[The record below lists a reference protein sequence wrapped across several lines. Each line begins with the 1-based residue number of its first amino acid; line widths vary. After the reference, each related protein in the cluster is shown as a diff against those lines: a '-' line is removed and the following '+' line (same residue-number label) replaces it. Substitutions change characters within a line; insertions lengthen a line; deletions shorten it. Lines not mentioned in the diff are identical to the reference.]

1 MVKEIAL
8 QDIPVNDIKFDETNP
23 NVLTP
28 EQMVALKATIKKFGF
43 LAPVILNKKLEVI
56 DGEHRVTVYK
66 ELKKETIP
74 AYVINVDTINKK
86 ILRQLMNKLR
96 GEHDPLKDK
105 EEFKM
110 INDAGR
116 LNDFTNLLAVNIS
129 DFDKVINPPSN
140 KYDEDRESE
149 ATHKTAENYLT
160 GTIKQMILYFS
171 NDDYE
176 KFIPKFDKYMEQLN
190 IDNHTDMFM
199 EFYKEYERNHP

>member
-1 MVKEIAL
+1 MVV
-8 QDIPVNDIKFDETNP
+8 DVPVQNITVDDIKFDDTNP
-23 NVLTP
+23 NILTP
-28 EQMVALKATIKKFGF
+28 EQMIALKSTMEKYGF
-43 LAPVILNKKLEVI
+43 LAPVILNKNLEVI

-74 AYVINVDTINKK
+74 AYVLDIDTIDKK

-96 GEHDPLKDK
+96 GEHDPFKDK

-110 INDAGR
+110 IHEAGR
-116 LNDFTNLLAVNIS
+116 LNDFTNLLAVNIT
-129 DFDKVINPPSN
+129 DFDKVINPPIN
-140 KYDEDRESE
+140 NYDEDRESE

-171 NDDYE
+171 NEDYE
-176 KFIPKFDKYMEQLN
+176 KFIPKFNKYMEQLN

>member
-116 LNDFTNLLAVNIS
+116 LNDFTNLLAVNIA
-129 DFDKVINPPSN
+129 DFDKVINPPNEIDSN
-140 KYDEDRESE
+140 RNSE
-149 ATHKTAENYLT
+149 KIELSQENYLN
-160 GTIKQMILYFS
+160 GTIKQMILFFS
-171 NDDYE
+171 NEDYE
-176 KFIPKFDKYMEQLN
+176 KVMPKFDRYMQELN
-190 IDNHTDMFM
+190 VDNHTDLVMQF
-199 EFYKEYERNHP
+199 FKEYEANHP

>member
-1 MVKEIAL
+1 MAKEIPL
-8 QDIPVNDIKFDETNP
+8 QNITVNDIKFDETNP

-28 EQMVALKATIKKFGF
+28 EQMVALKDTIKKFGF

-66 ELKKETIP
+66 DLKRQTIP
-74 AYVINVDTINKK
+74 AYVIDVDTIDKK

-116 LNDFTNLLAVNIS
+116 LNDFTDLLAVNIA
-129 DFDKVINPPSN
+129 DFDKVINPPNEIDSN
-140 KYDEDRESE
+140 RNSE
-149 ATHKTAENYLT
+149 KIELSQENYLS
-160 GTIKQMILYFS
+160 GTIKQMILFFS
-171 NDDYE
+171 NEDYE
-176 KFIPKFDKYMEQLN
+176 KVMTKFDRYMQELN
-190 IDNHTDMFM
+190 VDNHTDLVMQF
-199 EFYKEYERNHP
+199 FKEYEANHP

>member
-1 MVKEIAL
+1 MVKEIPL
-8 QDIPVNDIKFDETNP
+8 QNIIVNDIKFDETNP

-28 EQMVALKATIKKFGF
+28 EQMVALKDTIKKFGF

-66 ELKKETIP
+66 DLKKETIP
-74 AYVINVDTINKK
+74 AYVIDVDTIDKK

-96 GEHDPLKDK
+96 GEHDPLKDM

-116 LNDFTNLLAVNIS
+116 LNDFTNLLAVNIA
-129 DFDKVINPPSN
+129 DFDKVLNPPTVQ
-140 KYDEDRESE
+140 YDDNRESE

-176 KFIPKFDKYMEQLN
+176 TNMPKFERYMKETN
-190 IDNHTDMFM
+190 IDNHTDLFM
-199 EFYKEYERNHP
+199 EFFKEYEANHP

>member
-1 MVKEIAL
+1 MAKEIPL
-8 QDIPVNDIKFDETNP
+8 QNITVNDIKFDETNP

-28 EQMVALKATIKKFGF
+28 EQMVALKDTIKKFGF

-66 ELKKETIP
+66 DLKRQTIP
-74 AYVINVDTINKK
+74 AYVIDVDTIDKK

-116 LNDFTNLLAVNIS
+116 LNDFTDLLAVNIA
-129 DFDKVINPPSN
+129 DFDKVINPPNEIDSN
-140 KYDEDRESE
+140 RNSE
-149 ATHKTAENYLT
+149 KIELSQENYLS
-160 GTIKQMILYFS
+160 GTIKQMILFFS
-171 NDDYE
+171 NEDYE
-176 KFIPKFDKYMEQLN
+176 KVMPKFDRYMQELN
-190 IDNHTDMFM
+190 VDNHTDLVMQF
-199 EFYKEYERNHP
+199 FKEYEANHP

>member
-1 MVKEIAL
+1 MVKEIPL

-86 ILRQLMNKLR
+86 ILRQLK
-96 GEHDPLKDK
+96 
-105 EEFKM
+105 
-110 INDAGR
+110 
-116 LNDFTNLLAVNIS
+116 
-129 DFDKVINPPSN
+129 
-140 KYDEDRESE
+140 
-149 ATHKTAENYLT
+149 
-160 GTIKQMILYFS
+160 
-171 NDDYE
+171 
-176 KFIPKFDKYMEQLN
+176 
-190 IDNHTDMFM
+190 
-199 EFYKEYERNHP
+199 